1 MTRTL
6 RRLSFLIVAAAVGV
20 AACRGTH
27 PAPQFAWDK
36 TADFA
41 TPKTYAFW
49 VGPGYPPPH
58 GDSIIDGE
66 FISQHVRAA
75 IEASLAGKGYQKV
88 DPSKAALLVGF
99 LSGDTGVSDEVKDP
113 NYAWLTGY
121 ESVMYE
127 KSRAITID
135 FRTADKKLIW
145 RGSITRLEGE
155 NPDAAG
161 REIHSEISTLLSKF
175 PPPPGAVPTS

>member
-6 RRLSFLIVAAAVGV
+6 RRLSLMLVASAIGA

-41 TPKTYAFW
+41 DLKTYAWW
-49 VGPGYPPPH
+49 VGPGYPPAH
-58 GDSIIDGE
+58 GDSIIDGT
-66 FISQHVRAA
+66 FIEQHVRAA
-75 IEASLAGKGYQKV
+75 VDANLSSKGYRKV
-88 DPSKAALLVGF
+88 DAASAGLLVGV
-99 LSGDTGVSDEVKDP
+99 LTGDTGVTDEVKDP

-121 ESVMYE
+121 EVDMYE
-127 KSRAITID
+127 KSRQVTID
-135 FRTADKKLIW
+135 FRNAKKLLVW

-155 NPDAAG
+155 NPEAAG
-161 REIHSEISTLLSKF
+161 REIRSESDTLLAKF
-175 PPPPGAVPTS
+175 PPPPGAAPTN